1 MILGQSAATAACM
14 AIDEGL
20 AVQDVDYKKLKRRL
34 EADGQVLEYDVYT
47 SGNGV
52 DPRKLSGVV
61 VDNSKAT
68 RIGFWKHSTAS
79 KIYLGTDY
87 QHDDRRADGQSVATF
102 LAKFGGLPKNGVR
115 SHICEV
121 RLAYTPN
128 KNRATNVPV
137 TIKHSDGL
145 ADVNV
150 DQTKIPPIDG
160 LFISLGK
167 FRFERFG
174 EVTVSNKG
182 TDGYVVIDGVQW
194 LPTTD

>member
-1 MILGQSAATAACM
+1 M
-14 AIDEGL
+14 
-20 AVQDVDYKKLKRRL
+20 
-34 EADGQVLEYDVYT
+34 
-47 SGNGV
+47 
-52 DPRKLSGVV
+52 
-61 VDNSKAT
+61 
-68 RIGFWKHSTAS
+68 
-79 KIYLGTDY
+79 
-87 QHDDRRADGQSVATF
+87 ATF
-102 LAKFGGLPKNGVR
+102 SAKFGGLPKNGVR

-145 ADVNV
+145 ANVNV